1 MKVINVTQG
10 SQEWHA
16 LRQTKMTASEAP
28 AMMNASKYM
37 SRAEL
42 LRIKATGVTP
52 EVSPA
57 QQRIFDKGHAAEEA
71 ARPHVEV
78 IIGEELFPATAIS
91 DEHDWMLAS
100 FDGVTMLDDV
110 VFEHKLW
117 NENLALAVASNELEP
132 HYYWQL
138 EQQLLVS
145 GADKAI
151 FVCSDLTDGSE
162 PDEGENFIFC
172 WYESRTER
180 RAALIAGWQ
189 QFMTDL
195 DGYQPEPEKETVEAE
210 AIRELPAIS
219 YRMNGLSLTSN
230 LNVFKEAAESLVE
243 KSKQPIKTDQ
253 DFANAESMV
262 KVFKGA
268 EDKINSLA
276 DQVLG
281 EVQDIDTFVKDLKF
295 IGEQIRQARL
305 ATDKQVKARKEQI
318 RKEILKKAI
327 DEIHQ
332 HRIALNTEINAQLPE
347 VTVSVTDAMKGKKSV
362 SSLKD
367 AAAAAVAEAKVEAN
381 QHHQRAMGNKGYLES
396 TAGDYQFLF
405 NDWPQIAFLEPLAFQ
420 YELEH
425 RITTHLNN
433 FISENNSF
441 QPDKF
446 TEPLNKAVVCHISVE
461 KALNQKQDKS
471 HTNSTMKSSPKKTVK
486 TIQIPISE
494 EKYLRYRNEILTA
507 LENSGVKKWSG
518 YVSAISEIEKKNN
531 SICHTENFDSHITYS
546 HIT

>member
-37 SRAEL
+37 SRADL
-42 LRIKATGVTP
+42 LRIKATGVAP
-52 EVSPA
+52 EASPA

-71 ARPHVEV
+71 ARPHVEI

-117 NENLALAVASNELEP
+117 NENLALAVASNKLEP

-145 GADKAI
+145 GAGKAI

-189 QFMTDL
+189 QFMIDL
-195 DGYQPEPEKETVEAE
+195 ASYQPEPEKETVEAE

-295 IGEQIRQARL
+295 ISEQIRQARL

-332 HRIALNTEINAQLPE
+332 HRIALIAEINAQQPE
-347 VTVSVTDAMKGKKSV
+347 VTVSVTDAMKGKKTV
-362 SSLKD
+362 TSLKD

-396 TAGDYQFLF
+396 TVGDYQFLF

-420 YELEH
+420 SVVDQRINQHKANEELRLKAEQE
-425 RITTHLNN
+425 RIQREAATKSVSNKPMDGHKSDAIAESLTKGKAALFTAEQNAGLTPQ
-433 FISENNSF
+433 IS
-441 QPDKF
+441 QPRP
-446 TEPLNKAVVCHISVE
+446 EMMV
-461 KALNQKQDKS
+461 
-471 HTNSTMKSSPKKTVK
+471 
-486 TIQIPISE
+486 QITAKE
-494 EKYLRYRNEILTA
+494 ANYLRNRDAILTA
-507 LENSGVKKWSG
+507 LEQAGVERWSG
-518 YVSAISEIEKKNN
+518 YQPALSESLACRN
-531 SICHTENFDSHITYS
+531 SNQ
-546 HIT
+546 

>member
-1 MKVINVTQG
+1 MNVINVTQG

-57 QQRIFDKGHAAEEA
+57 QQRIFDKGHAAEAA

-151 FVCSDLTDGSE
+151 FVCSDLTNGSE

-172 WYESRTER
+172 WYESHTER

-195 DGYQPEPEKETVEAE
+195 AGYQPEPEKETVEAE

-243 KSKQPIKTDQ
+243 KSQQPIKTDQ

-396 TAGDYQFLF
+396 TVGDYQFLF
-405 NDWPQIAFLEPLAFQ
+405 NDWPQIAFLEHLAFQ
-420 YELEH
+420 SVVDQ
-425 RITTHLNN
+425 RITQHKAHEELRLKAEQERIQREAATKSVSDKPMDGHRSGA
-433 FISENNSF
+433 IAEN
-441 QPDKF
+441 
-446 TEPLNKAVVCHISVE
+446 
-461 KALNQKQDKS
+461 LNQGKAALLTAKQS
-471 HTNSTMKSSPKKTVK
+471 AGLTAQVNQPRSEMMV
-486 TIQIPISE
+486 QITAKE
-494 EKYLRYRNEILTA
+494 ANYLRNRDAILTA
-507 LENSGVKKWSG
+507 LEQAGVERWSG
-518 YVSAISEIEKKNN
+518 YQSALSDIKNLAA
-531 SICHTENFDSHITYS
+531 
-546 HIT
+546 